1 MMEITIPTKLSEIP
15 LYQMQEYESLKMDAE
30 ERALNAVAIF
40 CNISLSEVSKLPLKI
55 LNHALDLITKCL
67 DEKPRFQHRFTYE
80 GVEYGFIP
88 NLDEI
93 STGEFVDLDSYQK
106 EGMALWKMMSVL
118 YRPIVTQGQNN
129 RYLIEPYQGKL
140 NESFKQMPSDIAF
153 GSLVFFWSLGNDLM
167 SYILKFSET
176 QREKLMNTSS
186 TKNGGGWDSYIS
198 SLTEM
203 SQNLTQ
209 LANSPCTP
217 IRCGRLTRATWQLW
231 KDKLLINQNDE

>member
-1 MMEITIPTKLSEIP
+1 MEITIPTKLSEIP

-129 RYLIEPYQGKL
+129 RYLTEPDQGKL
-140 NESFKQMPSDIAF
+140 NETFKQMPSDIAF

-167 SYILKFSET
+167 SYILKF
-176 QREKLMNTSS
+176 
-186 TKNGGGWDSYIS
+186 
-198 SLTEM
+198 
-203 SQNLTQ
+203 
-209 LANSPCTP
+209 
-217 IRCGRLTRATWQLW
+217 
-231 KDKLLINQNDE
+231 

>member
-1 MMEITIPTKLSEIP
+1 
-15 LYQMQEYESLKMDAE
+15 
-30 ERALNAVAIF
+30 
-40 CNISLSEVSKLPLKI
+40 
-55 LNHALDLITKCL
+55 
-67 DEKPRFQHRFTYE
+67 
-80 GVEYGFIP
+80 VEYGFIP

-153 GSLVFFWSLGNDLM
+153 GSLVFFWSLGNDLI

-176 QREKLMNTSS
+176 QREKLMNINS

-209 LANSPCTP
+209 LANCPCTP
-217 IRCGRLTRATWQLW
+217 MRCGRLTRATWQHW
-231 KDKLLINQNDE
+231 KDKLLIKQNDE